1 MLNFRV
7 GLGFDTHAFQKGEF
21 LTIGGVEIPFHYS
34 FKAHSDGDVLVHAI
48 IDSLLGAAGLKDIGS
63 FFPDNDPKYKDID
76 SLKLLEI
83 TMEKLKEANW
93 KIGNIDCNIIIQ
105 KPKMAAHIPQMKLNV
120 AKVLNIET
128 SQIGIKAK
136 TSENI
141 GFIGREEGA
150 SAQAVCLIYKA

>member
-1 MLNFRV
+1 
-7 GLGFDTHAFQKGEF
+7 
-21 LTIGGVEIPFHYS
+21 
-34 FKAHSDGDVLVHAI
+34 
-48 IDSLLGAAGLKDIGS
+48 LGAAGLKDIGS

-105 KPKMAAHIPQMKLNV
+105 KPKMAAHIPQMKLNI